1 MTSERCIILFF
12 LGVVAINPPILMI
25 FASDNRVFGIPVM
38 FLYLFAVWAAII
50 ALAALTTTGKGE
62 LGRRGWRAD

>member
-12 LGVVAINPPILMI
+12 LGIVAINPPILMV
-25 FASDNRVFGIPVM
+25 FASQNQVFGIPVM

-50 ALAALTTTGKGE
+50 VLAAFTTTGKGE
-62 LGRRGWRAD
+62 LGRRG